1 MMLSQNLMKN
11 VSTIAMIEVIVPH
24 DEPKYLIR
32 CYRCRYI
39 LKFAESDT
47 IYDNDDS
54 DYHLKCPVC
63 GFTNLLGSKNN
74 WDVKTKRLKGE
85 FNV

>member
-1 MMLSQNLMKN
+1 MPSQNLMKN
-11 VSTIAMIEVIVPH
+11 MSAIVMIEVIVPH
-24 DEPKYLIR
+24 DELKYLIR

-47 IYDNDDS
+47 IYNNDDN

-63 GFTNLLGSKNN
+63 GSTNLLGHKNN

-85 FNV
+85 LNV